1 MTTKMRRVG
10 TRTFTGA
17 LIAAGPVI
25 AACSSGPT
33 YDEWAATDGAA
44 GRINM
49 EEVQKAFRDA
59 ESVTQFEKRVNEIY
73 EGDGIIL
80 VRAKQDQDPDALV
93 IEGWEDLS
101 GNFEIDDATDDK
113 LFDIVERND
122 QHEMRG
128 YGSNSYYN
136 RGFGGGDFLFTYMVL
151 SSLGPR
157 GYGYRTSPTYARG
170 GLSSGRNSYRSS
182 NAYRSQVSKN
192 TKYYS
197 SKGGYAASEYN
208 TAGSR
213 QSTARQSYKST
224 QQTSGAFKS
233 SGTGVRSRW
242 GSSSTRRSGSR
253 GGRSGGF
260 RGFGGSQ
267 TIVGPTRP
275 EDWS

>member
-80 VRAKQDQDPDALV
+80 VRAKQDPDALV

-192 TKYYS
+192 SKYYS
-197 SKGGYAASEYN
+197 SKGGYAASAYN
-208 TAGSR
+208 SAGSR
-213 QSTARQSYKST
+213 QSTARQSYKSK

-242 GSSSTRRSGSR
+242 GSSSTRSSRSR